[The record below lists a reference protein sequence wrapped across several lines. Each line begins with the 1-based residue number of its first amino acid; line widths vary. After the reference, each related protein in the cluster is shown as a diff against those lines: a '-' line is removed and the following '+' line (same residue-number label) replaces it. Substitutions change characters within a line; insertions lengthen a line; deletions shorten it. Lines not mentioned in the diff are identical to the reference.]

1 MAVARKKTEK
11 SRVTRIS
18 RVYFNRMFPKRMDA
32 LKVAL
37 SVFLGVFIGI
47 MPTIGIAIILTVAA
61 CALFKLPKVPGV
73 VSSFVAN
80 PLTQFGF
87 FYPS

>member
-47 MPTIGIAIILTVAA
+47 MPTIGIAIILTV
-61 CALFKLPKVPGV
+61 
-73 VSSFVAN
+73 
-80 PLTQFGF
+80 LTSKSLTTLASKK
-87 FYPS
+87 YLDNRVDK

>member
-73 VSSFVAN
+73 LSSFVAN

-87 FYPS
+87 F